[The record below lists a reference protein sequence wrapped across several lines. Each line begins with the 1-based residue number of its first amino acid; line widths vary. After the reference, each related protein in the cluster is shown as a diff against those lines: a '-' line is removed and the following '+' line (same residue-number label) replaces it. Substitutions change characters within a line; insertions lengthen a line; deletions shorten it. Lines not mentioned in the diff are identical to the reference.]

1 MALTEMTF
9 FQRFEED
16 ILAGKKT
23 ITIRD
28 EAEKDFAI
36 GSTVQVV
43 TYEDNRWFCQL
54 KIDAVTPIHFDE
66 LTELHAQQENMTLA
80 QLQQVIKEI
89 YPNTD
94 TFYVINYSLVA

>member
-28 EAEKDFAI
+28 EAEKDFEI
-36 GSTVQVV
+36 GSTVQVA